1 MGIGKRIKQKASEAG
16 LNLKTVAKE
25 ADIPYTTLY
34 SIVKR
39 DSERVDPSTLTKIA
53 EALNVSML
61 KLATGE
67 ESFGDRLKR
76 IREQK
81 NFSVEKL
88 SEQTK
93 ISETAIQ
100 MYESGEI
107 EPGVEITKNLAE
119 TLDITIEELTGKSW
133 QLPTMSDK
141 IIFSRKQLGKSQEEI
156 AEAADMPPEKIRKFE
171 EDILQPTYREI
182 QKLALVLDIT
192 MDELIDPA
200 GIGRIPKRRCA
211 DEQLQK
217 NKRDMLGYF
226 SDLTP
231 AGQLE
236 ASKSIKLLLRIPEYH
251 IHTAGEED

>member
-81 NFSVEKL
+81 
-88 SEQTK
+88 
-93 ISETAIQ
+93 
-100 MYESGEI
+100 
-107 EPGVEITKNLAE
+107 
-119 TLDITIEELTGKSW
+119 
-133 QLPTMSDK
+133 
-141 IIFSRKQLGKSQEEI
+141 IFL
-156 AEAADMPPEKIRKFE
+156 
-171 EDILQPTYREI
+171 
-182 QKLALVLDIT
+182 
-192 MDELIDPA
+192 
-200 GIGRIPKRRCA
+200 
-211 DEQLQK
+211 
-217 NKRDMLGYF
+217 
-226 SDLTP
+226 
-231 AGQLE
+231 
-236 ASKSIKLLLRIPEYH
+236 
-251 IHTAGEED
+251 

>member
-76 IREQK
+76 I
-81 NFSVEKL
+81 
-88 SEQTK
+88 K

-236 ASKSIKLLLRIPEYH
+236 AIKSIKLLLRIPEYN
-251 IHTAGEED
+251 IHTAGDED